1 VQEKSQPLID
11 SILRRAERRRDVR
24 FRLDAEVTVLSPTA
38 GRLPAQALEISESGM
53 SAILPVQLDLQDVVQ
68 LAFRLP
74 FGPVEIS
81 AVVRHRTAFR
91 HGFEFA
97 KPNTSRNLI
106 RQSCDLLTPCPLEE
120 RLET

>member
-1 VQEKSQPLID
+1 MINRISLPF
-11 SILRRAERRRDVR
+11 ERRRDVR
-24 FRLDAEVTVLSPTA
+24 FYLDTEVTVLSPS
-38 GRLPAQALEISESGM
+38 GRRTPAQSLEISESGM
-53 SAILPVQLDLQDVVQ
+53 SAILPVQLDLNEVVQ

-97 KPNTSRNLI
+97 KPNTLKPLI
-106 RQSCDLLTPCPLEE
+106 RQSCDLLTPCPFEE
-120 RLET
+120 RLETS